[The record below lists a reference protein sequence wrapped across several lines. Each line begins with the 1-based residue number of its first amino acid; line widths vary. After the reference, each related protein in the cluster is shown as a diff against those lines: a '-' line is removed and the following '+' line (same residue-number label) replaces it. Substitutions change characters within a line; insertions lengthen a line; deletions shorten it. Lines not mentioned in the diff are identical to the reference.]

1 MSKPFILAICGKKNS
16 GKTTLITRL
25 VPVMAEKGYK
35 VAVIKH
41 DGHDFI
47 CDVPGTD
54 SYKFSQTGAY
64 GVAVFSE
71 HRMMIQRIGT
81 EEDESDLIRMF
92 PEADIILLEGFKD
105 YPYPKIEIVRKG
117 VSEEPVSNPEN
128 RVAIVTDHP
137 AEKFDSRVLEL
148 NDTKGIA
155 ELISSAAD
163 GKQL

>member
-1 MSKPFILAICGKKNS
+1 MEKPMILAVCGKKNS

-25 VPVMAEKGYK
+25 VPELKSRGYK

-41 DGHDFI
+41 DGHDFT

-64 GVAVFSE
+64 GIAVFSE
-71 HRMMIQRIGT
+71 HRMFIQRIGT
-81 EEDESDLIRMF
+81 GETEKDLIAMF

-117 VSEEPVSNPEN
+117 ISEAPVSNPEN
-128 RVAIVTDHP
+128 RIAIVTDHSP
-137 AEKFDSRVLEL
+137 DTFDETVLDI
-148 NDTKGIA
+148 NDIKGIA
-155 ELISSAAD
+155 EFITMGDSPR
-163 GKQL
+163 